1 MSLTLTE
8 NNSLGNVATQ
18 DATSTS
24 ASSQGA
30 LPQPES
36 TAQKFKLGEFEGPLD
51 LLLFL
56 IKKSEI
62 NIYDI
67 PIAEIV
73 EQYLSYLEYA
83 TRKTLDNLSE
93 FYTMAAT
100 LLYIKSRMLLP
111 IEIDI
116 DEEFED
122 PRKEL
127 VEKLIEYQK
136 FKKLSEIMSDK
147 EKESEF
153 IIERTNKQRNLPF
166 VNDDELWEEIDIWD
180 LLQTFSSIISNLSN
194 EQILDIYEE
203 VTLNEKITFMNELL
217 EKKHEILFTEL
228 IKNNSSIMEFVCA
241 FMAILDSVKSKVITV
256 YQNRMFG
263 DIRIRKYSGTDAA
276 SSASTGRRDEALGS
290 DKDIASSA
298 GSLGKE
304 D

>member
-1 MSLTLTE
+1 MSVTLTPPTQ
-8 NNSLGNVATQ
+8 SGATQ
-18 DATSTS
+18 TED
-24 ASSQGA
+24 
-30 LPQPES
+30 
-36 TAQKFKLGEFEGPLD
+36 AQKFKLGEFEGPLD

-73 EQYLSYLEYA
+73 EQYLRYLEYA
-83 TRKTLDNLSE
+83 TKKNLDNLSE
-93 FYTMAAT
+93 FFTMAAT

-122 PRKEL
+122 PRREL

-153 IIERTNKQRNLPF
+153 IITRTSNQRNLPF
-166 VNDDELWEEIDIWD
+166 VNDDEFWEEIDIWD
-180 LLQTFSSIISNLSN
+180 LLQTFSSIISSLSN

-217 EKKHEILFTEL
+217 EQKQEILFTEL
-228 IKNNSSIMEFVCA
+228 IRNNSSILEFVCA
-241 FMAILDSVKSKVITV
+241 FMAVLDSVKNHLITV

-263 DIRIRKYSGTDAA
+263 DIRIKKYQPKSEVVEN
-276 SSASTGRRDEALGS
+276 TGEEG
-290 DKDIASSA
+290 
-298 GSLGKE
+298 
-304 D
+304 

>member
-1 MSLTLTE
+1 MTLSHTE
-8 NNSLGNVATQ
+8 QETH
-18 DATSTS
+18 
-24 ASSQGA
+24 
-30 LPQPES
+30 
-36 TAQKFKLGEFEGPLD
+36 KFKLGEFEGPLD

-73 EQYLSYLEYA
+73 EQYLNYLEYA
-83 TRKTLDNLSE
+83 TRKNLDNLSE

-111 IEIDI
+111 VEVDI

-127 VEKLIEYQK
+127 VERLIEYQK

-147 EKESEF
+147 EKESEW
-153 IIERTNKQRNLPF
+153 IIERTNSQRNLPF

-180 LLQTFSSIISNLSN
+180 LLQTFSAIISNLSN
-194 EQILDIYEE
+194 EQVLDVYEE
-203 VTLNEKITFMNELL
+203 VTLNEKITFMIELL
-217 EKKHEILFTEL
+217 EKKEEILFTEL
-228 IKNNSSIMEFVCA
+228 IRNNTSILELVCA
-241 FMAILDSVKSKVITV
+241 FLAILDSAKNRLITV

-263 DIRIRKYSGTDAA
+263 DIRIKKYHS
-276 SSASTGRRDEALGS
+276 
-290 DKDIASSA
+290 KNDIVRE
-298 GSLGKE
+298 G
-304 D
+304 

>member
-1 MSLTLTE
+1 MYTFINPADILKNTEKQDKKMVISQTE
-8 NNSLGNVATQ
+8 NNS
-18 DATSTS
+18 
-24 ASSQGA
+24 
-30 LPQPES
+30 
-36 TAQKFKLGEFEGPLD
+36 QKFKLGEFEGPLD

-73 EQYLSYLEYA
+73 EQYLQYLEYA
-83 TRKTLDNLSE
+83 TQKSLDNLSE

-111 IEIDI
+111 VEVDI

-127 VEKLIEYQK
+127 VERLIEYQK

-147 EKESEF
+147 EKESEW
-153 IIERTNKQRNLPF
+153 IIERTSSQRNLPF
-166 VNDDELWEEIDIWD
+166 VNDEELWEEVDIWD
-180 LLQTFSSIISNLSN
+180 LLQTFSSIISSLSN

-203 VTLNEKITFMNELL
+203 VTLNEKITFMIELL
-217 EKKHEILFTEL
+217 EKNQEILFTEL
-228 IKNNSSIMEFVCA
+228 IRNNSSVLEFVCSFLA
-241 FMAILDSVKSKVITV
+241 VLDSVKNKLIAV

-263 DIRIRKYSGTDAA
+263 DIRIRKYQNKSEVSREG
-276 SSASTGRRDEALGS
+276 
-290 DKDIASSA
+290 
-298 GSLGKE
+298 
-304 D
+304 

>member
-1 MSLTLTE
+1 MSLVQTE
-8 NNSLGNVATQ
+8 DS
-18 DATSTS
+18 
-24 ASSQGA
+24 
-30 LPQPES
+30 
-36 TAQKFKLGEFEGPLD
+36 QKFKLGEFEGPLD

-73 EQYLSYLEYA
+73 EQYLHYLEYA
-83 TRKTLDNLSE
+83 TKKNLDNLSE

-127 VEKLIEYQK
+127 VERLIEYQK

-153 IIERTNKQRNLPF
+153 IIERTNNQRNLPF
-166 VNDDELWEEIDIWD
+166 VNDDEFWEEIDIWD
-180 LLQTFSSIISNLSN
+180 LLQTFSSIISTLSN

-203 VTLNEKITFMNELL
+203 VTLNEKVTFMNELL
-217 EKKHEILFTEL
+217 DKKQEILFTEL
-228 IKNNSSIMEFVCA
+228 IRNNSSVLEFVCA
-241 FMAILDSVKSKVITV
+241 FMAVLDSAKNKLITV

-263 DIRIRKYSGTDAA
+263 DIRIKRYHHKS
-276 SSASTGRRDEALGS
+276 
-290 DKDIASSA
+290 DIAVNDSVRE
-298 GSLGKE
+298 G
-304 D
+304 